1 MEKYFY
7 LGTKKEVFKRM
18 SNLLRVIKAEPL
30 QFEGKPMTD
39 NNTFKIQSG
48 KVYVSVDQLCEIFK
62 FDKSFFASDSMLD
75 LMNKTQKE
83 IGEFPIKQFSIKK

>member
-1 MEKYFY
+1 MKEL
-7 LGTKKEVFKRM
+7 LG
-18 SNLLRVIKAEPL
+18 LIDAQPL
-30 QFEGKPMTD
+30 KFEGKPMTD